1 MYDRKPADSVCSWS
15 CFVALLMVLQPAF
28 CILMLATIAAFLDQ
42 EICLHTEPFPLK
54 LFLLACF
61 CLVDFLLAFLCLF
74 ACFCRHHHR
83 KMDECPHCKL
93 ASRHQPTRFN
103 KPKVQLHDQEV

>member
-42 EICLHTEPFPLK
+42 EICLHTDPFPLE

-61 CLVDFLLAFLCLF
+61 FVFVWLVFCLVFCLF
-74 ACFCRHHHR
+74 VCFFVYLFVCLFVCFVVICIER
-83 KMDECPHCKL
+83 
-93 ASRHQPTRFN
+93 
-103 KPKVQLHDQEV
+103 

>member
-1 MYDRKPADSVCSWS
+1 MSLQKTDKLNTPKCFAPGYVMYDRKPADSVCSWS

-54 LFLLACF
+54 LFLLACLCF
-61 CLVDFLLAFLCLF
+61 FVCGFFVCLF
-74 ACFCRHHHR
+74 AFLFVYLFLFVCI
-83 KMDECPHCKL
+83 EG
-93 ASRHQPTRFN
+93 
-103 KPKVQLHDQEV
+103 

>member
-42 EICLHTEPFPLK
+42 EICLHTETFPLE
-54 LFLLACF
+54 LFLLACVF
-61 CLVDFLLAFLCLF
+61 GWLVFVWFFVFVSLFVCLF
-74 ACFCRHHHR
+74 VCVFLWTHA
-83 KMDECPHCKL
+83 KKDK
-93 ASRHQPTRFN
+93 
-103 KPKVQLHDQEV
+103 

>member
-42 EICLHTEPFPLK
+42 EICLHTEPFPIK
-54 LFLLACF
+54 LFLLSCLCF
-61 CLVDFLLAFLCLF
+61 CFLFVCLF
-74 ACFCRHHHR
+74 VFCSYGHLHR
-83 KMDECPHCKL
+83 RINECSYL
-93 ASRHQPTRFN
+93 YLTSRS
-103 KPKVQLHDQEV
+103 

>member
-42 EICLHTEPFPLK
+42 EICLHTEPFPSE
-54 LFLLACF
+54 LFLLACVFGWLVF
-61 CLVDFLLAFLCLF
+61 CLFVCLFVCLLACLF
-74 ACFCRHHHR
+74 VLVDTCI
-83 KMDECPHCKL
+83 EG
-93 ASRHQPTRFN
+93 
-103 KPKVQLHDQEV
+103 

>member
-54 LFLLACF
+54 LFLLPCF
-61 CLVDFLLAFLCLF
+61 FYLVGFLLAFLCLF
-74 ACFCRHHHR
+74 AC
-83 KMDECPHCKL
+83 
-93 ASRHQPTRFN
+93 
-103 KPKVQLHDQEV
+103 LHVFVDIIEKWMSVPIVN